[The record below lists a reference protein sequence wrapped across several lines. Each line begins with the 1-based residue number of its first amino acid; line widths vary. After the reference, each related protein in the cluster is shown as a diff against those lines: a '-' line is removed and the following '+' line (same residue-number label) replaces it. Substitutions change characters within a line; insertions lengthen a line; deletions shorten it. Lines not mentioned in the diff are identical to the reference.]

1 MKMTS
6 TRPYLVRAIYEW
18 ITDNQLTPYILVNAQ
33 APDMKIPERYV
44 DNGRIIL
51 NVGYNAVRQLRL
63 DNERIHFDA
72 RFDGQ
77 GMHVSIPMQAVLAIY
92 AKENGQGMVLEE
104 KAGPNPPPDNPP
116 DPPSEKNTRPHLTLV
131 K

>member
-1 MKMTS
+1 MTS

-33 APDMKIPERYV
+33 APSVKIPERYV

-51 NVGYNAVRQLRL
+51 NIGNTAVRGLQLEN
-63 DNERIHFDA
+63 DGINFNA

-77 GMHVSIPMQAVLAIY
+77 TMNVSIPMQAVMAIY
-92 AKENGQGMVLEE
+92 AKENGQGMVLDENKGPTPPPEPPPE
-104 KAGPNPPPDNPP
+104 KAN
-116 DPPSEKNTRPHLTLV
+116 KPHLTLV

>member
-6 TRPYLVRAIYEW
+6 TRPYLIRAIHEW

-33 APDMKIPERYV
+33 TPAMRIPERYV

-51 NVGYNAVRQLRL
+51 NIGYNAVRELTL
-63 DNERIHFDA
+63 DNDRINFNA

-77 GMHVSIPMQAVLAIY
+77 TMNVSIPIQAVMAIY
-92 AKENGQGMVLEE
+92 AKENGQGMVLDEHN
-104 KAGPNPPPDNPP
+104 GNPPPEPPP
-116 DPPSEKNTRPHLTLV
+116 DKVSRPHLTLV

>member
-1 MKMTS
+1 MNMTS

-18 ITDNQLTPYILVNAQ
+18 ITDNQMTPYILVNAQ
-33 APDMKIPERYV
+33 TPSIKIPERYV

-51 NVGYNAVRQLRL
+51 NIGNSAVRELRL
-63 DNERIHFDA
+63 ENEGINFNA

-77 GMHVSIPMQAVLAIY
+77 TMNVSIPIQAVMAIY
-92 AKENGQGMVLEE
+92 AKENGQGMVLDDH
-104 KAGPNPPPDNPP
+104 KGPHPPPEPP
-116 DPPSEKNTRPHLTLV
+116 PEKVSKPHLTLV

>member
-1 MKMTS
+1 MTS

-18 ITDNQLTPYILVNAQ
+18 ITDNQMTPYILVNAQ
-33 APDMKIPERYV
+33 TPSIKIPERYV

-51 NVGYNAVRQLRL
+51 NIGNSAVRELRL
-63 DNERIHFDA
+63 ENEGINFNA

-77 GMHVSIPMQAVLAIY
+77 TMNVSIPIQAVMAIY
-92 AKENGQGMVLEE
+92 AKENGQGMVLDEH
-104 KAGPNPPPDNPP
+104 KGPNPPPEPP
-116 DPPSEKNTRPHLTLV
+116 PEKVTKPHLTLV

>member
-1 MKMTS
+1 MNMTS

-33 APDMKIPERYV
+33 APSVIIPERYV

-51 NVGYNAVRQLRL
+51 NIGNTAVRGLQLEN
-63 DNERIHFDA
+63 DGINFNA

-77 GMHVSIPMQAVLAIY
+77 TMNVSIPMQAVMAIY
-92 AKENGQGMVLEE
+92 AKENGQGMVLDEN
-104 KAGPNPPPDNPP
+104 KGPTPPPEPP
-116 DPPSEKNTRPHLTLV
+116 PEKVSKPHLKLI